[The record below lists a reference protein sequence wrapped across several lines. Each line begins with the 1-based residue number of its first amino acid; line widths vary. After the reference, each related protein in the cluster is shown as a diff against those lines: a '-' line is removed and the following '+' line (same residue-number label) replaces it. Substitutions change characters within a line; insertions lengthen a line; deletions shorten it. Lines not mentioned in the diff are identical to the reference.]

1 MLYLIQGQ
9 AKQTRKAGNNMKNVF
24 IGRTSKTGN
33 GLAICMVIDSDIATG
48 NAIIY
53 NRETDQIE
61 TITLSEKQ
69 TLWQS
74 IKRLAEDTESEYEK
88 KVKRAL
94 AKYTE

>member
-1 MLYLIQGQ
+1 
-9 AKQTRKAGNNMKNVF
+9 MKNVY
-24 IGRTSKTGN
+24 IGKTSKIN
-33 GLAICMVIDSDIATG
+33 GLAICLVINSDIATG

-61 TITLSEKQ
+61 TITLAEKH
-69 TLWQS
+69 TLWEN
-74 IKRLAEDTESEYEK
+74 IRKLAEDTENEYEE